1 MAPNYWYFPVFYK
14 KRTKMKSS
22 VGIQWRDVPFKS
34 CFYEQ
39 RVDEFGERRGAALIN
54 LWFMTR
60 QRPRKLTGCVITAA
74 QQYCNTDHTYSGAG
88 IIWTPIK
95 RTCIQNEHQEH
106 EWTRKL
112 ILHFLTPEQQNKPR
126 QKKPSSTV
134 WKVPLVKG
142 VKPRG
147 ADHLVHWL
155 DTIAWRRDY

>member
-1 MAPNYWYFPVFYK
+1 
-14 KRTKMKSS
+14 MKSA
-22 VGIQWRDVPFKS
+22 VGIQWRDVPLKS
-34 CFYEQ
+34 YFYEQ
-39 RVDEFGERRGAALIN
+39 RVDEFAERRGAALIN

-74 QQYCNTDHTYSGAG
+74 QQYCNTDHTYSSAG

-95 RTCIQNEHQEH
+95 RTCIQNEDH
-106 EWTRKL
+106 
-112 ILHFLTPEQQNKPR
+112 EQQNKPR
-126 QKKPSSTV
+126 QKKPQRTV

-155 DTIAWRRDY
+155 DTIA